1 MLKMKDN
8 VDLKELEKFGFE
20 KSNMGYVLYK
30 EHNDNWK
37 QQIASVNLITKKV
50 WISQEN
56 KNDVYEL
63 LKDVSENIDENK

>member
-1 MLKMKDN
+1 MLKIRDEI
-8 VDLKELEKFGFE
+8 DLKELEKFGFE

-50 WISQEN
+50 WVSQEN